1 MLQGCKDTI
10 CFREL
15 ASKKFNINFWR
26 ICAPKMF
33 TLLVKEKKKKKEHCY
48 PLLPHEPSIIL

>member
-1 MLQGCKDTI
+1 MLQVCKDTI

-33 TLLVKEKKKKKEHCY
+33 TLLVKEKKKKKKNIVTHCY
-48 PLLPHEPSIIL
+48 LMSLP